1 MTCFGDAATCRV
13 YVFMLYHLQ
22 LGRLTGQ
29 LTYLPAR
36 HTKYAPT
43 HAMLRITETYNK
55 EINLLTYNFSKEQYM
70 LPEDDLRIET
80 CRSVLDGLV

>member
-36 HTKYAPT
+36 DTTYT
-43 HAMLRITETYNK
+43 RHAAASPKHI
-55 EINLLTYNFSKEQYM
+55 I
-70 LPEDDLRIET
+70 
-80 CRSVLDGLV
+80 